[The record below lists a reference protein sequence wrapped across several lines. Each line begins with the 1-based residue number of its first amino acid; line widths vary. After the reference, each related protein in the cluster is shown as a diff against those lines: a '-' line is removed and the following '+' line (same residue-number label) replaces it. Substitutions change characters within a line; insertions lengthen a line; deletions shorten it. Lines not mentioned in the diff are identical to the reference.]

1 MTTAESWDLVAA
13 DGTVLG
19 HVEGYERDMF
29 WLDCHFAPTPAF
41 APVAPLFLEELRLL
55 EREEMDAWELVYQRI
70 DALGLEL
77 RPLDGTTPIREFI
90 LHVDGSHAR
99 LRY

>member
-1 MTTAESWDLVAA
+1 MTAESWDLVAT

-29 WLDCHFAPTPAF
+29 WLDCHFVPTPAF
-41 APVAPLFLEELRLL
+41 ATVAPLFLEAHRLL
-55 EREEMDAWELVYQRI
+55 ERDEMDALDAAYQRI
-70 DALGLEL
+70 DALGLQL
-77 RPLDGTTPIREFI
+77 RPSDGTTAIREFI
-90 LHVDGSHAR
+90 LHVDGRHAR